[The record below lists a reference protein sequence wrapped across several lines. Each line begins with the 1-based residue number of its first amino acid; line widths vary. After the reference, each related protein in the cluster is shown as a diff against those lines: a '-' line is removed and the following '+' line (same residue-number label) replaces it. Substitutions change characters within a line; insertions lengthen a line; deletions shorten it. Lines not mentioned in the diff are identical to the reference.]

1 MKKNKSRNL
10 TMVALWLLIIVMI
23 VGVILFFVHN
33 NPNSERWSIGYWAF
47 IISIFSAV
55 FSGLNVL
62 VFYQLTMAVE
72 NQNDKR
78 QQENAYYEGLK
89 YKLEQQKRMQEK
101 VEDMFRR
108 YISFSFS
115 GEECTT
121 IQDASKVET
130 QCNQDIM
137 TLRLLLQSSEL
148 FPSVSPDDVTDVLA
162 VIERLQQGMKH
173 NNAQIIMTPSDTS
186 DTVEEIIKRFRT
198 LVQNICRKEIGT
210 IEMVGNA
217 VMEGIT
223 DDIQQTLVE
232 SLRLP
237 KSESVQMSKTK
248 RNEVAQARQMGKL
261 LTEQL
266 ADGPVSVPYDL
277 IDDITFVT
285 MEDEKMEE
293 LYHIPVI
300 VK

>member
-23 VGVILFFVHN
+23 AGVILFFVHN

-89 YKLEQQKRMQEK
+89 YKLEQQKKMQEK
-101 VEDMFRR
+101 VEDMFQR
-108 YISFSFS
+108 YLSFSFS

-121 IQDASKVET
+121 MQDASKIET

-148 FPSVSPDDVTDVLA
+148 FPSVSSDDVTDVLA
-162 VIERLQQGMKH
+162 VIERLQQGMQH
-173 NNAQIIMTPSDTS
+173 NNAQIRMNSS
-186 DTVEEIIKRFRT
+186 DTVEENIKRFRT
-198 LVQNICRKEIGT
+198 FVQTSCLKEIGT

-237 KSESVQMSKTK
+237 KQESIQMSKTK
-248 RNEVAQARQMGKL
+248 RDEVAQARQMGKL
-261 LTEQL
+261 VTEQL
-266 ADGPVSVPYDL
+266 ADGTVSVPYNL
-277 IDDITFVT
+277 IDDAIFVT
-285 MEDEKMEE
+285 LDDEDLEE
-293 LYHIPVI
+293 LYRIPVI
-300 VK
+300 TK